1 MNIVYDTYAWI
12 EYFLGSKKGM
22 VVRDYFDKGTVIT
35 PLIVLLELSYK
46 ADKENWD
53 FKKYLNFIKA
63 KSQIVGMNED
73 FVLSFG
79 GLYNKIKK
87 EVRGISIADVI
98 VLNTA
103 ILNDAKIL
111 TGDKHFADI
120 SNAILL

>member
-1 MNIVYDTYAWI
+1 MTIVFDTYAWI

-22 VVRDYFDKGTVIT
+22 VVKNYLENEKIIT

-53 FKKYLNFIKA
+53 FKKYLNFIKV
-63 KSQIVGMNED
+63 KSEIIGMNEN
-73 FVLSFG
+73 FILSFG
-79 GLYNKIKK
+79 GIYNNIKK
-87 EVRGISIADVI
+87 QVRGISLADII

-103 ILNDAKIL
+103 ILNDAKVL
-111 TGDKHFADI
+111 TGDKHFLNV

>member
-1 MNIVYDTYAWI
+1 MTIIFDTYAWI

-22 VVRDYFDKGTVIT
+22 VVKDYFENETIMT

-53 FKKYLNFIKA
+53 FKKHLNFIKV
-63 KSQIVGMNED
+63 KSEIIGMNEN

-79 GLYNKIKK
+79 EICNKIKQQI
-87 EVRGISIADVI
+87 RGISMADII
-98 VLNTA
+98 VLNVA
-103 ILNDAKIL
+103 IINDAKVL
-111 TGDKHFADI
+111 TGDKHFSDV